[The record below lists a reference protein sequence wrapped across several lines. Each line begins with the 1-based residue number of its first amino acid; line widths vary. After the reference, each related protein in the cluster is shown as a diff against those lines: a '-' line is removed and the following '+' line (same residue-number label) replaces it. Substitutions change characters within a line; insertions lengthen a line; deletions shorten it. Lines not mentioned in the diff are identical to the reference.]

1 VTIRSGFE
9 PVPTHETI
17 STDSV
22 AGNDQEGKGPEFSR
36 NQSEEASEETR
47 RWGERDDHDQEPGT
61 SDSRYE
67 ELDDGDVWKTTDGHD
82 V

>member
-1 VTIRSGFE
+1 MTIRSGFE
-9 PVPTHETI
+9 PVATHETQ

-22 AGNDQEGKGPEFSR
+22 AGNDQEEPEPQFSR
-36 NQSEEASEETR
+36 NQSEEAFEEAGK
-47 RWGERDDHDQEPGT
+47 WGERDDHDQGADK

-67 ELDDGDVWKTTDGHD
+67 GLDDGDVWKTKDAH